1 MMRFYSRYVHGVA
14 RGAAVV
20 LLLLQFGIPAA
31 RAAEPAVEKAA
42 PSQITVMNIALF
54 YAGLIGAVIGASTGW
69 VTWLI
74 MPRMESPGNAP
85 SQQQP
90 SVVPTP

>member
-1 MMRFYSRYVHGVA
+1 MMRFCSRSIHGVA

-20 LLLLQFGIPAA
+20 LLLLQLSVPAA
-31 RAAEPAVEKAA
+31 RAAEPPVEKAA
-42 PSQITVMNIALF
+42 QPQITVLNIALF

-74 MPRMESPGNAP
+74 MPRMESPGTTP
-85 SQQQP
+85 SQQPP

>member
-1 MMRFYSRYVHGVA
+1 MMRFCSRSVHGVA

-20 LLLLQFGIPAA
+20 LLLLQLSVPAA
-31 RAAEPAVEKAA
+31 RAAEPPVEKAA
-42 PSQITVMNIALF
+42 PSQITVLNIALF

-74 MPRMESPGNAP
+74 MPRMEPPGNAP